1 MSLTAATPPTM
12 RECIYMSLWMTVCG
26 FVYLYECHKSC
37 VGVWMCMRQ
46 IASWGGGR
54 WVGQGATREPTRRH
68 TQKKWNHHSRHS
80 KKQTRTIHGYYLDNK
95 VTFTHWVL
103 LCSGFFCPL
112 LKGFCCYCFKLQ
124 QGGEERGTKEVMK
137 HLFCPFGTPSTWSE
151 LKQEADGG
159 LSHFHLSLPA
169 WILCHTE
176 RWGGGEEDG
185 GDAGLHL
192 VSICIWFNLDS
203 LCAFKG

>member
-1 MSLTAATPPTM
+1 MSLTAATPPTT

-26 FVYLYECHKSC
+26 FVCLYECHKSC
-37 VGVWMCMRQ
+37 VGVWMCMRP

-80 KKQTRTIHGYYLDNK
+80 EKKQTQTIHGYYLDNK

-124 QGGEERGTKEVMK
+124 QGGEERGTKEVVK
-137 HLFCPFGTPSTWSE
+137 HLFCPFGTPIDIKWAETGSWCTSISLYVLE
-151 LKQEADGG
+151 YFVTLSGG
-159 LSHFHLSLPA
+159 
-169 WILCHTE
+169 E
-176 RWGGGEEDG
+176 GGEEDG

>member
-54 WVGQGATREPTRRH
+54 WVGQGATREPTQRH
-68 TQKKWNHHSRHS
+68 TQKNGIIIADIR
-80 KKQTRTIHGYYLDNK
+80 KKQTQTIHGYYLDNK

-103 LCSGFFCPL
+103 LCLGFFCPL

-124 QGGEERGTKEVMK
+124 QGGEERGTKEVVK
-137 HLFCPFGTPSTWSE
+137 HLFCLFGTPIDIKWAETGSWWRAFPLPSLSTCLNTLPHWAVGRGRRRRWRCWATS
-151 LKQEADGG
+151 
-159 LSHFHLSLPA
+159 SLDMYL
-169 WILCHTE
+169 I
-176 RWGGGEEDG
+176 
-185 GDAGLHL
+185 
-192 VSICIWFNLDS
+192 
-203 LCAFKG
+203 

>member
-1 MSLTAATPPTM
+1 
-12 RECIYMSLWMTVCG
+12 MTVCG

-124 QGGEERGTKEVMK
+124 QGGEERGTKEVVK
-137 HLFCPFGTPSTWSE
+137 HLFCPFGTPIDMKWAETGSWWRAFPLPSLSTCLNTLPHWAVGRGRRRRRRCWATS
-151 LKQEADGG
+151 
-159 LSHFHLSLPA
+159 SLDMYL
-169 WILCHTE
+169 I
-176 RWGGGEEDG
+176 
-185 GDAGLHL
+185 
-192 VSICIWFNLDS
+192 
-203 LCAFKG
+203 

>member
-112 LKGFCCYCFKLQ
+112 LKRFLLLLLQ
-124 QGGEERGTKEVMK
+124 IATGRWRERDERSREASVLPVWDPIDMK
-137 HLFCPFGTPSTWSE
+137 WAETGSWWRAFPLPS
-151 LKQEADGG
+151 
-159 LSHFHLSLPA
+159 LSTCLNTLPHWAVGRGRRRRRRCWATSSLDMYL
-169 WILCHTE
+169 I
-176 RWGGGEEDG
+176 
-185 GDAGLHL
+185 
-192 VSICIWFNLDS
+192 
-203 LCAFKG
+203 

>member
-1 MSLTAATPPTM
+1 MNVIRVAWVC
-12 RECIYMSLWMTVCG
+12 ECVCVRLLAG
-26 FVYLYECHKSC
+26 VAVGGWGRGQQGNQPDDTHK
-37 VGVWMCMRQ
+37 
-46 IASWGGGR
+46 
-54 WVGQGATREPTRRH
+54 
-68 TQKKWNHHSRHS
+68 KKWNHHSRHS

-124 QGGEERGTKEVMK
+124 QGGEERGTKEVVK